1 MRNILALVGFISLTA
16 CGGIRDDL
24 TETPD
29 AIGAFRLGHN
39 IAVVNDPV
47 QGPFSRTVADDV
59 WQAAMVTAVEN
70 RLGETRYFGDKFFHV
85 GVAVEGY
92 VLAYPGV
99 PLVYSPKSVLI
110 FSVNFF
116 EDSTQTKLNDE
127 AIQLTVFEPC
137 CNIPLIGTGFTR
149 SAEEQMEGLTFTAA
163 RAIERTMRQNAD
175 WFGGTPEVLE
185 ADDTILEGNVL
196 EDNPELIAPEQE
208 PPAELIASSNPP
220 GTIGLP

>member
-1 MRNILALVGFISLTA
+1 MRILVALMGLALLTA

-24 TETPD
+24 SETPD

-39 IAVVNDPV
+39 IAVVNEPV
-47 QGPFSRTVADDV
+47 QGPFSRTVTDEE
-59 WQAAMVTAVEN
+59 WQAAMTTAVGD
-70 RLGETRYFGDKFFHV
+70 RLGEARFFGDKFYHV
-85 GVAVEGY
+85 GVAVEAY

-127 AIQLTVFEPC
+127 PIQITVFEPC
-137 CNIPLIGTGFTR
+137 CTVPFLGSGFTR
-149 SAEEQMEGLTFTAA
+149 SADEQMEGMSFNAA
-163 RAIERTMRQNAD
+163 RAIERTMRENAD
-175 WFGGTPEVLE
+175 WFGGTPETLE
-185 ADDTILEGNVL
+185 ADDTIRVGNVL
-196 EDNPELIAPEQE
+196 EDNPELVAPEQE
-208 PPAELIASSNPP
+208 PPADLLASTNPA

>member
-1 MRNILALVGFISLTA
+1 MRILVALMGLALLTA

-39 IAVVNDPV
+39 IAVVNEPV
-47 QGPFSRTVADDV
+47 QGPFSRTVTDDE
-59 WQAAMVTAVEN
+59 WQAAMTTAVAD
-70 RLGETRYFGDKFFHV
+70 RLGEARFFGDKYYHV
-85 GVAVEGY
+85 GVAVEAY

-127 AIQLTVFEPC
+127 AIQITVFEPC
-137 CNIPLIGTGFTR
+137 CTIPLLGSGFTR
-149 SAEEQMEGLTFTAA
+149 SADEQMEGLSFNAA
-163 RAIERTMRQNAD
+163 RAIERTMRENAE

-185 ADDTILEGNVL
+185 ADETIRAGNVL
-196 EDNPELIAPEQE
+196 EDNPELVAPEQE
-208 PPAELIASSNPP
+208 PPAELLASTNPP